1 MWLMQG
7 WWLASQ
13 PRAVRIY
20 VPVAVA
26 LSVLVALFAT
36 LTLAEFTRDVVAHTA
51 IWIGLAVLASL
62 VLRRRVLGVPV
73 EQAAQNLT
81 GVWGLSA
88 LLIWGWPEA
97 LLVATLVSGIWEEL
111 SRRHWERQ
119 SKPHAQVALECSSEL
134 GALAMAAIVLSHVG
148 GSWTGQALSVSTYLA
163 ADCILV
169 LTAVCMAARVSPLAF
184 LLSWTTLVM
193 VLTEA
198 TVSIGMA
205 AAWQTSPLA
214 AVGLGWS
221 VVAANA
227 GMHYIR
233 LHEMAS
239 TDSRTGLMTAETW
252 RISTERALSRGPVAI
267 LMGDLD
273 NFKALND
280 TRGHLVGDEVLREVG
295 RVIRDTLRIGD
306 MAARWGGEEFTVAL
320 PGMTIEH
327 AAQVADRLRRDVA
340 TATAATSTV
349 TMSIGVS
356 VVELTPMDDAQ
367 DRLEQVLRKADRAMY
382 LAKARGRNQVAVATS
397 TIAPLDDA
405 TAEQV
410 IDV

>member
-1 MWLMQG
+1 MQG

-26 LSVLVALFAT
+26 LSVLVGIYAT
-36 LTLAEFTRDVVAHTA
+36 LTLGELGLSVLTHTA
-51 IWIGLAVLASL
+51 IWTALAILTSL

-97 LLVATLVSGIWEEL
+97 LLVATLVSGLWEEV

-119 SKPHAQVALECSSEL
+119 SKPHAQVALDCSSEL
-134 GALAMAAIVLSHVG
+134 GALAMAAIVLAHVG
-148 GSWTGQALSVSTYLA
+148 GSWTGQVLSVATYLV
-163 ADCILV
+163 ADCVLV
-169 LTAVCMAARVSPLAF
+169 LTAVCMATRVSPLAF

-205 AAWQTSPLA
+205 AAWESSPLA
-214 AVGLGWS
+214 AVGLAWS

-227 GMHYIR
+227 GMHYMR

-239 TDSRTGLMTAETW
+239 TDSRTGLMTAQTW
-252 RISTERALSRGPVAI
+252 RIATARALSRGPVAI

-273 NFKALND
+273 NFKVLND
-280 TRGHLVGDEVLREVG
+280 TRGHLVGDQVLSEVG
-295 RVIRDTLRIGD
+295 RVIRENLRIGD

-320 PGMTIEH
+320 PGMTLGH
-327 AAQVADRLRRDVA
+327 AAQVAERLRSEVA
-340 TATAATSTV
+340 TATAATSAI

-356 VVELTPMDDAQ
+356 VVSITPMDDA
-367 DRLEQVLRKADRAMY
+367 DDVLEGVLRDADHAMY
-382 LAKARGRNQVAVATS
+382 LAKAGGRNRVAVAASPSASYGQDGPGRGRWSTS
-397 TIAPLDDA
+397 
-405 TAEQV
+405 E
-410 IDV
+410 

>member
-1 MWLMQG
+1 MQG

-13 PRAVRIY
+13 PRAVRVY
-20 VPVAVA
+20 VPLAVA
-26 LSVLVALFAT
+26 LSVLVAVYAT
-36 LTLAEFTRDVVAHTA
+36 STLGGLTPD
-51 IWIGLAVLASL
+51 VLAHSAVWTALAILTSL

-97 LLVATLVSGIWEEL
+97 LLVAMLVSGVWEEV
-111 SRRHWERQ
+111 SRRRWERQ
-119 SKPHAQVALECSSEL
+119 SKPHAQVALDCCSEF
-134 GALAMAAIVLSHVG
+134 GALAMAAVVLANVG
-148 GSWTGQALSVSTYLA
+148 ESWTGQVFSVATYLV

-205 AAWQTSPLA
+205 AAWKTSPLA
-214 AVGLGWS
+214 AVGLAWS

-227 GMHYIR
+227 GMHYMR

-252 RISTERALSRGPVAI
+252 RIATARALSRGPVAI

-273 NFKALND
+273 NFKLLND
-280 TRGHLVGDEVLREVG
+280 TRGHLVGDEVLSEVG

-320 PGMTIEH
+320 PGMTVEH
-327 AAQVADRLRRDVA
+327 AAQVAERLRREVA
-340 TATAATSTV
+340 TATAATSAI

-356 VVELTPMDDAQ
+356 VVALTPMDDA
-367 DRLEQVLRKADRAMY
+367 DDVLEQVLRDADHAMY
-382 LAKARGRNQVAVATS
+382 LAKARGRNRVAVATPMS
-397 TIAPLDDA
+397 PPGEGDGAGQMA
-405 TAEQV
+405 
-410 IDV
+410 DV

>member
-1 MWLMQG
+1 MQG

-26 LSVLVALFAT
+26 LSVLAGVYATAT
-36 LTLAEFTRDVVAHTA
+36 LGPFTRT
-51 IWIGLAVLASL
+51 VLAHAAAWTALAILTSL

-97 LLVATLVSGIWEEL
+97 LLVATLVSGLWEEV
-111 SRRHWERQ
+111 SRRRWEKQ
-119 SKPHAQVALECSSEL
+119 AKPHAQVALDCSSEL
-134 GALAMAAIVLSHVG
+134 GALAMAAVVLHHVG
-148 GSWTGQALSVSTYLA
+148 DSWTGQVLSVGTYLI

-214 AVGLGWS
+214 AVGLAWS

-227 GMHYIR
+227 GMHYMR

-252 RISTERALSRGPVAI
+252 RIATVRALSRGPLAI

-280 TRGHLVGDEVLREVG
+280 SRGHLAGDEVLGEVG
-295 RVIRDTLRIGD
+295 RVIRDSLRIGD
-306 MAARWGGEEFTVAL
+306 MAARWGGEEFTVTL

-327 AAQVADRLRRDVA
+327 AAQVAERLRREVA
-340 TATAATSTV
+340 AATAATSAV

-356 VVELTPMDDAQ
+356 VVGLTPMDDA
-367 DRLEQVLRKADRAMY
+367 DDVLEQALHDADRAMY
-382 LAKARGRNQVAVATS
+382 LAKARGRNRVAVTTS
-397 TIAPLDDA
+397 RLSQGGDETTRAVA
-405 TAEQV
+405 GG
-410 IDV
+410 